1 MIDPP
6 PSPQPFAVVEP
17 QLCPLEWPG
26 FAVRVRQALGE
37 MDFRVRWRGEQSAGA
52 GGQLVQ
58 PDAGFRARQGQG
70 VLDERLG
77 LDAPPGADRRSGEVG
92 DGEVRDVLVQRRAVS
107 TEKLPELGV
116 GGDMVSVG

>member
-1 MIDPP
+1 VIDPP

-37 MDFRVRWRGEQSAGA
+37 VDLGVRWRSEQSAGA

-92 DGEVRDVLVQRRAVS
+92 DGEVRDVLVQRHTVG
-107 TEKLPELGV
+107 TEKRPEPGV
-116 GGDMVSVG
+116 GGDVVSVG

>member
-1 MIDPP
+1 
-6 PSPQPFAVVEP
+6 
-17 QLCPLEWPG
+17 
-26 FAVRVRQALGE
+26 

-58 PDAGFRARQGQG
+58 PDAGFRACQGQG

-92 DGEVRDVLVQRRAVS
+92 DGEVRDVLVQRCIVG

-116 GGDMVSVG
+116 GGDVVSVG